1 MAEVNLSEL
10 TIKKTHELLKN
21 GGLSTRE
28 LADFYLNNIS
38 EKDNGI
44 KAFLEVFDDVYKQA
58 EEVDKKIKSGQN
70 IPLLAGLPFAV
81 KDNILIKNRKCSAA
95 SKILENF
102 IAPYDAT
109 VINKLKK
116 EQVVFL
122 GRANMDEF
130 AMGGST
136 EHSAFFTTKNPYDSE
151 RVAGGSSGGSA
162 AAVAAQEC
170 FAALG
175 SDTGGSVRQP
185 AGFCGVVG
193 LKPTYGAVSRYG
205 LMAMASSLD
214 QIGPLSKCV
223 EDAEIIFNAI
233 KGKDPQDSTTAD
245 SSNLPLSDSDNM
257 KVGIPKEYFSLAG
270 ESKGIDEDVVLK
282 TKEALEILKSAGCV
296 IKEISI
302 PALEYAIAIYY
313 ILMPAEVSSNLSR
326 YDGVKY
332 GLSKKGENLLGDYVA
347 TRSEGFG
354 KEAQR
359 RILLGTYVLSAG
371 YYDAYYNKAQKAREI
386 LKEDFKKAF
395 QEVDVILSPTSPT
408 PAFKIGE
415 KTSDPVQMYLADIFT
430 VAANLV
436 GVPAI
441 SLPFGFVSRENKKLP
456 NGIHLMAP
464 WFEENKLFSL
474 GKMIESGAKQL

>member
-1 MAEVNLSEL
+1 MVEIDLLGL
-10 TIKKTHELLKN
+10 TIKKAHKLLEN
-21 GGLSTRE
+21 GDLSARE
-28 LADFYLNNIS
+28 LTGFCLKNIS
-38 EKDNGI
+38 EKESNI
-44 KAFLEVFDDVYKQA
+44 KAFLEVFGDAYEQA
-58 EEVDKKIKSGQN
+58 EEVDKKIKSGQE
-70 IPLLAGLPFAV
+70 IPLLAGLPMAI

-102 IAPYDAT
+102 TAPYDAT

-162 AAVAAQEC
+162 AAVSSQEC

-214 QIGPLSKCV
+214 QIGPLARCV

-233 KGKDPQDSTTAD
+233 KGKDAMDSTTPD
-245 SSNLPLSDSDNM
+245 FPILPLSDSGKM
-257 KVGIPKEYFSLAG
+257 KVGIPREYFSLDS
-270 ESKGIDEDVVLK
+270 ENKGIDEDIVLK
-282 TKEALEILKSAGCV
+282 TKEALEVLKNAGCE

-302 PALEYAIAIYY
+302 PSLEYAIAIYY

-326 YDGVKY
+326 YDGVKF
-332 GLSKKGENLLGDYVA
+332 GLSKKDENLLGDYIA

-354 KEAQR
+354 EEARR

-371 YYDAYYNKAQKAREI
+371 YYDAYYNRAQKAREI
-386 LKEDFKKAF
+386 LKEDFRKAF

-415 KTSDPVQMYLADIFT
+415 KTDDPVQMYLADIFT
-430 VAANLV
+430 VAANLA

-441 SLPFGFVSRENKKLP
+441 SVPFGFVSRGEKKLP
-456 NGIHLMAP
+456 NGVHLMAQ
-464 WFEENKLFSL
+464 WFEEKKLFSL
-474 GKMIESGAKQL
+474 GKIIESGAKEL